1 MSKLKY
7 LFKRILKMN
16 YKKFFDTIN
25 LVHKRSGKNRI
36 VIFFDIIVCG
46 FKYQAGYMDYNL
58 FEMYKMNSKER
69 KTVITRGINNS
80 FIKKYNDQSQI
91 YKFEDKV
98 EFNKIFDKY
107 LNREWIYLKEASLD
121 DFKKYIKD
129 KKEIIV
135 KPVDSSCGTGI
146 EILDPST
153 RDPKELYDTLINN
166 KQFLVEDVVKQN
178 KEISNIYPHSVNTL
192 RVVTINKKV
201 VAAYLRIG
209 NKGNVVD
216 NFNHGGMATKV
227 NIENGLIEF
236 PAIDKNSEVYTI
248 HPETKEKIVGVTI
261 PMWDKVVELCE
272 TIAHVI
278 PEVGYVGWDICVGE
292 DKLYLI
298 EGNDFPGH
306 DIYQLP
312 VHRSDNYGDLPVFER
327 AMKEGE
333 K

>member
-1 MSKLKY
+1 M
-7 LFKRILKMN
+7 
-16 YKKFFDTIN
+16 
-25 LVHKRSGKNRI
+25 
-36 VIFFDIIVCG
+36 
-46 FKYQAGYMDYNL
+46 
-58 FEMYKMNSKER
+58 
-69 KTVITRGINNS
+69 
-80 FIKKYNDQSQI
+80 
-91 YKFEDKV
+91 
-98 EFNKIFDKY
+98 
-107 LNREWIYLKEASLD
+107 KEASLD
-121 DFKKYIKD
+121 DFKKYIKG

-135 KPVDSSCGTGI
+135 KPIDSSCGTGI
-146 EILDPST
+146 EIIDPSK
-153 RDPKELYDTLINN
+153 RDPKELYDTLIKN

-248 HPETKEKIVGVTI
+248 HPETKHKIVGVQV

-312 VHRSDNYGDLPVFER
+312 VHRSDNYGDLPIFEK

>member
-107 LNREWIYLKEASLD
+107 LNREWIYLKESSLE
-121 DFKKYIKD
+121 DFKKYIKG

-135 KPVDSSCGTGI
+135 KPIDSSCGTGI
-146 EILDPST
+146 EIIDPSR

-166 KQFLVEDVVKQN
+166 RQFLVEDVVKQN
-178 KEISNIYPHSVNTL
+178 KEISNLYPHSVNTL

-312 VHRSDNYGDLPVFER
+312 VHRSDNYGDLPIFEK

>member
-1 MSKLKY
+1 MSKIKY

-58 FEMYKMNSKER
+58 FEMYNMNSKER

-121 DFKKYIKD
+121 DFKKYIKG

-135 KPVDSSCGTGI
+135 KPVDASCGTGI
-146 EILDPST
+146 EIIDPSK

-178 KEISNIYPHSVNTL
+178 KEISNIYPNSVNTL

-227 NIENGLIEF
+227 NIENGIIEY

-248 HPETKEKIVGVTI
+248 HPETKHKIVGVQV

-272 TIAHVI
+272 TIALVI

-312 VHRSDNYGDLPVFER
+312 VHRSDNYGDLPIFEK

>member
-1 MSKLKY
+1 MSKIKY

-121 DFKKYIKD
+121 DFKKYIKG

-146 EILDPST
+146 EIIDPST

-201 VAAYLRIG
+201 VAAFLRIG

-227 NIENGLIEF
+227 NIENGLIEY

-248 HPETKEKIVGVTI
+248 HPETKHKIVGVQV

-312 VHRSDNYGDLPVFER
+312 VHRRDNYGDLPVFER

>member
-1 MSKLKY
+1 MSKIKY

-107 LNREWIYLKEASLD
+107 LNREWIYLKEASLE

-146 EILDPST
+146 EILDPSI

-227 NIENGLIEF
+227 NIENGIIEY

-248 HPETKEKIVGVTI
+248 HPETKHKIVGVQV

>member
-1 MSKLKY
+1 MSKIKY

-107 LNREWIYLKEASLD
+107 LNREWIYLKESSLE

-146 EILDPST
+146 EIIDPST

-248 HPETKEKIVGVTI
+248 HPETKHKIVGVQV